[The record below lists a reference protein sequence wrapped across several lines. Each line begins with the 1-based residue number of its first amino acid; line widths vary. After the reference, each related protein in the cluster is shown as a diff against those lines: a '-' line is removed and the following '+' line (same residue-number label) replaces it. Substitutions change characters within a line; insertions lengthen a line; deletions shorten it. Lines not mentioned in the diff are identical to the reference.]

1 MAEELDDL
9 LTLPGCGGLQR
20 TAARFGD
27 RMTAPMAQRPLGD
40 SQGAGHLTA
49 GCQRPTAV
57 SRGTDGAAAVLFLL
71 ATLALTAMGTAN
83 ARIVYE

>member
-1 MAEELDDL
+1 LAEELDDL
-9 LTLPGCGGLQR
+9 LTLLNRCRLEW
-20 TAARFGD
+20 TAARLGD

-49 GCQRPTAV
+49 GCQRSATIH
-57 SRGTDGAAAVLFLL
+57 RGADGAAAVLFLL